1 MNIKNNNYECKRCF
15 YQCYQL
21 NDMKKHLNK
30 KIICDRT
37 IDSYN
42 YKDED
47 LIKLSLIRKSTDVIK
62 EYDFLCDNCNKKFC
76 NNSNLMRHKKSSCKN
91 IKINNKKEEMIDEI
105 KNSIDDKNNILNY
118 NITNNITTNNYT
130 NNIISV
136 NINLINS
143 FEENWNTTHIDD
155 KTKCF
160 LLLNNSKFTA
170 TLENILE
177 NEVNLNVL
185 LDNTSEN
192 GLVFNKDSFVNMSVK
207 DIVKKT
213 MDKLYNKLCDFKND
227 ISDKKLNIDEKLLDD
242 HIKIAYS
249 KYNNYIEDSK
259 IQESVD
265 IFIKGI
271 YNRKKEDTLLNYN
284 LINSGY

>member
-1 MNIKNNNYECKRCF
+1 
-15 YQCYQL
+15 
-21 NDMKKHLNK
+21 
-30 KIICDRT
+30 
-37 IDSYN
+37 
-42 YKDED
+42 
-47 LIKLSLIRKSTDVIK
+47 
-62 EYDFLCDNCNKKFC
+62 
-76 NNSNLMRHKKSSCKN
+76 
-91 IKINNKKEEMIDEI
+91 MIDEI

-185 LDNTSEN
+185 LDNTSE
-192 GLVFNKDSFVNMSVK
+192 
-207 DIVKKT
+207 
-213 MDKLYNKLCDFKND
+213 MD
-227 ISDKKLNIDEKLLDD
+227 
-242 HIKIAYS
+242 
-249 KYNNYIEDSK
+249 
-259 IQESVD
+259 
-265 IFIKGI
+265 
-271 YNRKKEDTLLNYN
+271 
-284 LINSGY
+284 